1 MLLEQVRLEQVA
13 RTDQLFL
20 DYLQAQM
27 FHKLSVQ
34 CYCGVI
40 VVIVVSQGRLLL
52 FIIMLILVCS
62 QSVPV
67 DIRTLTTQ

>member
-13 RTDQLFL
+13 KADHSCL

-27 FHKLSVQ
+27 FHKLSEQ
-34 CYCGVI
+34 CYCVI
-40 VVIVVSQGRLLL
+40 VVIVVSQGRFLL

-67 DIRTLTTQ
+67 DIRTLTT